1 MISVPREKFEKM
13 QTELDDLR
21 EQVKISNDDSQEEGV
36 DHDLVRQFNESLE
49 DLKAG
54 RFKRVA

>member
-1 MISVPREKFEKM
+1 MMNLLRFNMASEELLLEEEKDELLEDFEK
-13 QTELDDLR
+13 
-21 EQVKISNDDSQEEGV
+21 
-36 DHDLVRQFNESLE
+36 SLE